1 MRGYMP
7 FPNAELRI
15 PSEFQNEMEMYTR
28 TRPGGGDRPDPQD
41 APLPRQVD
49 MWFLA
54 VCLGAAT
61 GQRVALAA
69 NKSHKFNTA
78 SIFDNDESRVELLE
92 LLAIAVEDDPYVIKE
107 PRRVIEVA
115 NELAAGGLPILVDM
129 LKEGQGPAIEHIT
142 QNLLTRLGEAG
153 KVATETL

>member
-15 PSEFQNEMEMYTR
+15 PDEFKNEMEMYTR
-28 TRPGGGDRPDPQD
+28 TRPAGGERPDPQD

-54 VCLGAAT
+54 VCLGAAK
-61 GQRVALAA
+61 GQRVVVPA

-92 LLAIAVEDDPYVIKE
+92 LLAIAVEEDPYVIKD

-115 NELAAGGLPILVDM
+115 NELAAGGLPLLVDM
-129 LKEGQGPAIEHIT
+129 LREGQGTAIDHIT
-142 QNLLTRLGEAG
+142 QNLLDRLREAG
-153 KVATETL
+153 KVPTEAS